1 MTAAAFATHL
11 GFCACLALVSAA
23 AVWGMI
29 QVGAID
35 TPGNR
40 SSHTRPTPKGGG
52 VGIVLAFLLGMGVLY
67 EFAAFSRIADP
78 YFRAV
83 MLAALGIAAV
93 AFLDDIFY
101 WPASIKLLAQIAA
114 ALLAVGGGLSL
125 TFLRLPL
132 FGTVHLGWAGPVLTV
147 AWIIAATNAMNFIDG
162 LNGLASGVTAIAC
175 AMLAAI
181 GAWLGAPFI
190 YFAALILLA
199 GIVGFLPFNFP
210 NARIFMGDVG
220 SQFCGFLLA
229 VLAVA
234 AGRFEAVEL
243 SVALVPMLLSGVLFD
258 VAFTLLRR
266 WLAGERLAQAHRGHL
281 YQLAHR
287 SGVPARRV
295 TLVHWAFATWGGA
308 CCALFLVAAPGWKP
322 VCVLLALTPQAIWF
336 AMVNRWTARAGIERP
351 VLHWRRRTA

>member
-1 MTAAAFATHL
+1 MTAVAFATHL
-11 GFCACLALVSAA
+11 GFCACLAMLSAA
-23 AVWGMI
+23 AVWGMTRL
-29 QVGAID
+29 GAID
-35 TPGNR
+35 TPGTR

-83 MLAALGIAAV
+83 LAAGLGIAAI

-101 WPASIKLLAQIAA
+101 WPASVKLLAQVGA

-125 TFLRLPL
+125 SFLRLPL
-132 FGTVHLGWAGPVLTV
+132 FGTVELGWLGPVLTV
-147 AWIIAATNAMNFIDG
+147 AWIVAATNAMNFIDG

-175 AMLAAI
+175 AVLAAI

-199 GIVGFLPFNFP
+199 GIIGFLPFNFP

-243 SVALVPMLLSGVLFD
+243 SVALVPMLISGVLFD

-266 WLAGERLAQAHRGHL
+266 FLAGERLAEAHRGHL

-287 SGVPARRV
+287 SGMSALRV
-295 TLVHWAFATWGGA
+295 TLVHWAFAAWGGV
-308 CCALFLVAAPGWKP
+308 CCMLFLIAAPGWKP
-322 VCVLLALTPQAIWF
+322 VFVALAVAPQLAWLPMVARLT
-336 AMVNRWTARAGIERP
+336 VRAGIEQP

>member
-11 GFCACLALVSAA
+11 GFCACLALLSAA
-23 AVWGMI
+23 AVWGMTV
-29 QVGAID
+29 VGTID
-35 TPGNR
+35 TPGER

-52 VGIVLAFLLGMGVLY
+52 VGIVLAFLVGMAVLY
-67 EFAAFSRIADP
+67 EVAAFGRIADP

-83 MLAALGIAAV
+83 MAAALGIAVV
-93 AFLDDIFY
+93 AFLDDRFY
-101 WPASIKLLAQIAA
+101 WPASVKLLAQIAA

-125 TFLRLPL
+125 TFVRLPVV
-132 FGTVHLGWAGPVLTV
+132 GTLQLGWFGPVVTV
-147 AWIIAATNAMNFIDG
+147 AWIVAATNAVNFIDG

-175 AMLAAI
+175 AVLAAI

-199 GIVGFLPFNFP
+199 GILGFLPFNFP
-210 NARIFMGDVG
+210 HARIFMGDVG

-243 SVALVPMLLSGVLFD
+243 SIALVPMLLSGVLFD

-266 WLAGERLAQAHRGHL
+266 FLDAERLTEAHRGHL

-287 SGVPARRV
+287 SGLPALYV
-295 TLVHWAFATWGGA
+295 TLVHWGFAVWGGL
-308 CCALFLVAAPGWKP
+308 CCALFLLASPAGKP
-322 VCVLLALTPQAIWF
+322 FCVLLVLLPQLAWL
-336 AMVNRWTARAGIERP
+336 AYVSRRTARAGITRP
-351 VLHWRRRTA
+351 SLHWRRRTA

>member
-11 GFCACLALVSAA
+11 GFCLALALISAM

-29 QVGAID
+29 RVGTLD
-35 TPGNR
+35 TPGDR
-40 SSHTRPTPKGGG
+40 SSHTQPTPKGGG

-67 EFAAFSRIADP
+67 EFAVFSRIADP

-83 MLAALGIAAV
+83 MLAAFGIAAV
-93 AFLDDIFY
+93 AFLDDLYY
-101 WPASIKLLAQIAA
+101 WPASIKLSAQIAA
-114 ALLAVGGGLSL
+114 AMLAVGSGLSL
-125 TFLRLPL
+125 TFLRLPV
-132 FGTVHLGWAGPVLTV
+132 FGTVHLGWLGLALTV
-147 AWIIAATNAMNFIDG
+147 AWIVAATNAMNFIDG

-175 AMLAAI
+175 AVLAAI
-181 GAWLGAPFI
+181 GAWLGASFI

-199 GIVGFLPFNFP
+199 GVAGFIPFNFP

-243 SVALVPMLLSGVLFD
+243 SVALVPMLISGVLFD

-266 WLAGERLAQAHRGHL
+266 YLAGQRLTQAHRGHL

-287 SGVPARRV
+287 SGISALRV
-295 TLVHWAFATWGGA
+295 TLAHWAFAAWGGV
-308 CCALFLVAAPGWKP
+308 CCALFLEAGPQWKP
-322 VCVLLALTPQAIWF
+322 ACVVLVLGPQLAWLG
-336 AMVNRWTARAGIERP
+336 MVARWTARAGIEQPR
-351 VLHWRRRTA
+351 LHWHRGTA